1 MKRIKKIVSNKIV
14 RIIIKTIEFVLFTC
28 MFLYLSFIGIQ
39 RFSNNSSICGYRM
52 FTVATGSMVPVYEVG
67 DVIVVKETTLKDL
80 KVGDDVTYYGIKNDF
95 KDLIITHRII
105 RIEDE
110 NIITKGTANAI
121 EDSSITIDQIYGKVL
136 TKLTLITIISNL
148 VRNQYGFFFIIF
160 APLVIMV
167 FMEIVDMFKDPN
179 KVKKNEK

>member
-1 MKRIKKIVSNKIV
+1 
-14 RIIIKTIEFVLFTC
+14 

-95 KDLIITHRII
+95 KDSPITLKWFDLEQVGYYDLSLIDLDT
-105 RIEDE
+105 
-110 NIITKGTANAI
+110 NQ
-121 EDSSITIDQIYGKVL
+121 TIDIYNTADYTFELEKGGIRHF
-136 TKLTLITIISNL
+136 KLIAEVNADKG
-148 VRNQYGFFFIIF
+148 RFF
-160 APLVIMV
+160 
-167 FMEIVDMFKDPN
+167 
-179 KVKKNEK
+179 KK